1 METVVERIRRIGR
14 ESASPVEASPA
25 TQQAIASPPEQ
36 SITPSQPDEREQAI
50 VDRHTSE
57 APNIGFLQR
66 GARGIAQ
73 MEIETRKQQRD
84 YAEKAK
90 STDATTV
97 DLTKE
102 MLKNLNNRSMVLD
115 IYRQM
120 SPAQRQE
127 VLNLAPGLA
136 QEIGDDRGGIPMRAF
151 NAVTSGISDVAQP
164 IMELAGQV
172 TGTDW
177 GGTPEEIEF
186 IRQLQGSASQE
197 FAPARPGD
205 PWYQKGP
212 LQALQMT
219 PWMATTIG
227 GGIGGGAAAKAG
239 GQVLARGA
247 SAGVPG
253 AKAVFQGVGAVGKI
267 PKIVG
272 LKGATTKATME
283 GLGTVAG
290 ITAAG
295 FPSQYA
301 QEVDS
306 LKELGM
312 EDNLTMR
319 LLAGG
324 TAAVASALESVIPNP
339 LKAGPVP
346 LTQGAVKAARQYLWN
361 AAKQAPGEMS
371 EEYLQGVTSGLG
383 QWVAQYLDENA
394 EDKSIAD
401 AFQTG
406 YEQAKEAALPMAF
419 LLGVPAVGGAANAA
433 RLARLQAIRNKG
445 FVSTEDAQK
454 EGIEGKNRKERLAN
468 ADAAIKQLEQEA
480 AAAPTPTDGSQA
492 KPWYDF
498 GSGEP
503 EGDIPPPP
511 GLGLLDRLTGRAPQG
526 TPPRLPGAPGATG
539 ATGAAKPPLPTETK
553 QGKKP
558 PLPEVPA
565 AAEEKPAAT
574 KAEVESLQSR
584 KSELESRIKILEADD
599 LNPDVDDD
607 IASLREE
614 LGQVNAQLGTP
625 APQAPAEPPQT
636 TPKPTVAPEAK
647 VEPAK
652 PQAAQE
658 KEPANPEW
666 DIRKDT
672 RDGKLYR
679 YDPNAKTKLERQK
692 TRQPVGPSEGVVIET
707 HDFMDRPIPP
717 ETLAARKEF
726 VDKAKPGTTFRRPNF
741 NKNALFEVG
750 KDGKI
755 SSIESTSKRPAGS
768 VQELANTISPGDITE
783 LTEPS
788 AGPSEGSSGSP
799 TVSPDAPAKPETS
812 KGKAAGEDQSS
823 EARAGKSKQS
833 PRVYREM
840 AADELY
846 VIIDPNTSSGE
857 TFGGNERFWSDNPD
871 LAIGQGSNKGFV
883 VELDPSGLDL
893 KEHAKPATAIPGVG
907 KEFTT
912 RHRAGEFRP
921 GVRSIT
927 VKPGQSTSS
936 AIRVK
941 RFLEG
946 EVKAGRWT
954 KSKTDSGGVRYSP
967 VAEAEVVVSENP
979 VTSVPFV
986 ETYDDIDKL
995 PRHSVYQR
1003 DFRGQRKFMV
1013 RSDGE
1018 RGGGDGIFDTEQEAR
1033 EYASVEIKRE
1043 QQRDE
1048 ATARREQR
1056 EAEEAKKEADYVASF
1071 KGFRSDSPMAFGKA
1085 KQALE
1090 KQVRYRN
1097 KVQTRKQIVE
1107 QAVADGA
1114 VVKDGDRLE
1123 YPDGAFLDVANI
1135 TKTGLD
1141 YAEHLISQ
1149 KQREQSSKSPPESKW
1164 QSETRS
1170 KLESVPALK
1179 GAKIETD
1186 EKAGTAKVTRPDGLE
1201 TTIHFN
1207 ADEELAKAAKAKLR
1221 NPKSVYGRYVRAP
1234 GAKTG
1239 DIYIRSDAN
1248 HTNILNHEVMHWL
1261 EDQGVVT
1268 KEEVEQYGGREAI
1281 ADKYGKWAELK
1292 QRSDNKL
1299 FDKIRKFLEPLL
1311 SAQSRFF
1318 EEVGARQA
1326 SKPAKPDRPADWSI
1340 SGQSKPIPGMES
1352 EEATYTVHSRKPDV
1366 IPDTFSVVV
1375 AGKPTGKG
1383 WTTVKGTGMS
1393 AEEAYDRAVRMF
1405 TDKRAK
1411 PETRKGEAEGEKRSS
1426 EARAD
1431 NTDDLRKMLA
1441 DVNAEITKQG
1451 RVVDD
1456 RLLSRKRELERLL
1469 KEPAEDD
1476 FTAAVNAAFDERF
1489 GGKATAETE
1498 PTKPKKIS
1506 GRKDQ
1511 QPREKKTLTEKA
1523 AARKERTSA
1532 AKAEKLAK
1540 FKDLLKQKKII
1551 KAVYDPKAEAKVD
1564 AELLA
1569 ATVELTAAAIDDGV
1583 STFLEYVT
1591 WIADNIGESAT
1602 RKIAPYLEAGWARLG
1617 TYERFR
1623 GKIDEAGKVADVLM
1637 EVSDVDTTR
1646 DDNPEAMGDEPTKPG
1661 RKPKKD
1667 RETGKAPGSD
1677 QPADTSGRGDDEGAG
1692 SGPTEDSGGNRDGI
1706 SSPAGSLNNH
1716 QIAERPDWLEGG
1728 PVTKLNR
1735 NIDAITTMN
1744 RVEAEGR
1751 RATPGEQA
1759 IIAGYTGW
1767 GHLKQFFIRDSDLRA
1782 IKAIQGDKWNLNAF
1796 KTLDARVEEQI
1807 RDNGR
1812 RKGSTSEQ
1820 IETKIQ
1826 REKANNKHRIRLAT
1840 SMTPAE
1846 YAQARKSTRYSHYT
1860 DPAIARAMWGFL
1872 RDAMPEAGKIR
1883 VLEPSEGSGMFWGT
1897 MPDSMFNRAEMH
1909 GIDMD
1914 PSSSRIAKHLYP
1926 SVRHLNVPFQ
1936 QSPYPEGFFDLA
1948 ITNVPFNKNP
1958 VQDPS
1963 AEFSDELSLHN
1974 YFFAKTASRLREG
1987 GVVAFITTHFTMDAA
2002 NAKQRSVITNQG
2014 LKFLGAV
2021 RLNQDAFGNVANT
2034 KVTTDIIVMQKVAP
2048 GTLTTNNTFE
2058 LAATTMAAPHGE
2070 EVAEITV
2077 HPYFQSKPGMVAGQ
2091 ITANGE
2097 MRGAAPELTVESD
2110 MTPEETAEFISRMLG
2125 KIEIDKQ
2132 AFIEG
2137 QQQRNDMAEVP
2148 QGATTFVPEHL
2159 QGLDVGKMAVDG
2171 SNLVVRTSAETM
2183 LVVKTEFSPT
2193 LKARAE
2199 KWFAIRDAL
2208 TNLQQLQ
2215 TSPDNPEAAIEAAR
2229 KELNRVYDDFVGE
2242 FNEKKNDYSG
2252 YKPLNTTY
2260 NRSMFAADYMS
2271 ATVQALEN
2279 TKLIPTGELDKNG
2292 KEKTRLRVEK
2302 ASIFTER
2309 TEWPLELRPKPQTVK
2324 EALAHSMFTN
2334 GGVDIDWIATTLG
2347 KSKVE
2352 VAKQLEKYAFEVP
2365 NDGGWEINEVYLS
2378 GNIAKKLEVAE
2389 EAASKNPVF
2398 TRNVDA
2404 LREVLPVPKTFE
2416 QLVVYPN
2423 SPFLPADL
2431 LREFVSDAL
2440 GLGSFDL
2447 YRNDQELGGGWRANY
2462 DKSNEVN
2469 QTTQDLEQYAVRD
2482 GSKIRKRGF
2491 ELFLDMIAG
2500 KPTIILDKDAHDR
2513 TFVHERL
2520 TNLAKSKRLDLS
2532 RAFDTFIRSAQERMD
2547 AVTNEFN
2554 RLLSGYVKPLIPEWV
2569 VSFDGMSSNWKDLI
2583 RPYQKEAA
2591 AKVAM
2596 GGNTL
2601 LAHRVG
2607 YGKTLS
2613 GVAGIMEQRR
2623 LGVARKPLVVVPN
2636 HLTGQWAKSFADF
2649 YPSAKVMAPT
2659 SKDFE
2664 KKNRQ
2669 ATMNR
2674 IMTGNW
2680 DAVIIPESSFKKLP
2694 MSSEYVE
2701 QFFQEQIA
2709 QSIDA
2714 AERARAEEGGD
2725 PRTIAELED
2734 VTERLRNQ
2742 LAKYLAEAQKDPG
2755 PFFDEMGID
2764 SLTVDEAHH
2773 YKNLPFYT
2781 QNTRVAGINP
2791 TGSQQAFDMLM
2802 KTDFINALT
2811 GSRNV
2816 TFLTGTPIAN
2826 SMTEAWVM
2834 MRYLMPEAMKEANV
2848 FAFDDWKNTFG
2859 EVVDRTRV
2867 NTIGT
2872 GFRTESRFQQFVNL
2886 DVLSKMFQQVADI
2899 QMINNDVQVPP
2910 VQGGKPRSIVVP
2922 ASDAMKN
2929 FMLGLAARSANM
2941 PQDPSEDNMLN
2952 VMTVGAGA
2960 AIDFRLLD
2968 AAAMPS
2974 ETSKITVAADEVARI
2989 FQETSPFKGTQ
3000 IVWSDR
3006 GVPKAAKKLT
3016 SEMQQLGAW
3025 MLEEV
3030 QSRPL
3035 TMEDVKAKWKEMRPT
3050 KNSSAEL
3057 QRFMAMTLQDMNYTT
3072 GTEDDEVSYKVDMK
3086 DEPTV
3091 WVNEITDVD
3100 PNITEQA
3107 APPWNVYQQ
3116 MKDDLVARG
3125 VPANQIVFIHDFK
3138 TAAQKVQLWEKMNNG
3153 DLRVLL
3159 GNTPRLGTG
3168 ANIQQR
3174 LVAAHHLD
3182 APWRPADV
3190 EQRDGRIIRS
3200 GNRVITIGD
3209 KIGYAEETGVDLDGV
3224 INNRYVTEGSIDAR
3238 YWDTNEM
3245 KAQMLQDFWSGNP
3258 GVSIEELGAT
3268 TLSMS
3273 DVKAAAVANPLLK
3286 RKIELEHEV
3295 NKLSEEYRGAVQ
3307 SKTQSDSRLREAQ
3320 QEVPE
3325 AKKKLEAAKKRV
3337 AWWEAGKAG
3346 LPEGENFGVE
3356 IDGEVLFRRDDIGEA
3371 IDRKLHEIGRNIPLA
3386 DVTQL
3391 GSDWAKQSL
3400 SKSSDELELGKIFGK
3415 KITVSVE
3422 GGFRNPETGEV
3433 VGGNTWQEKQ
3443 LAKQLKDGSWERSYS
3458 NALVRVAG
3466 VDGLARLG
3474 SNPQGFAARLR
3485 NFSDPGENW
3494 IEGHEKALASKEKA
3508 LKELE
3513 NLVKSIPE
3521 PDSSKLVAKQQELEE
3536 VANEIGDEDDDQITY
3551 WVATEELER
3560 TLGPDTLHEQL
3571 GRVDSVEVLLGYI
3584 NHPKDGKLSVF
3595 NRAGDTRPP
3604 AHAMVWVEG
3613 ENAIVGYVPRDDEG
3627 VMGLP
3632 ILKPRKLIGVIQHP
3646 EHGELMVFDHKEGEL
3661 TQQGKVWVE
3670 KEDGSQE
3677 FGYQDKALNVVMG
3690 VEILKTESFGGW
3702 PEDVKRHTEQ
3712 SKKPRKPTGQS
3723 DASTSTNSAS
3733 SDPQQPRLDAFTS
3746 PELQDRQSMG
3756 AARVRIASAADLVGD
3771 EELASGSEYASPDKE
3786 FERRWQSAT
3795 KGIGKKSLATK
3806 LREFW
3811 EELVKSTVRGSLP
3824 ELPRTQQF
3832 GEARSAMH
3840 AYQNAPVYAQ
3850 IATAD
3855 LLKKT
3860 SKPLSASDYDLFTRV
3875 VIMRDQVEAAS
3886 KGERLSYG
3894 LTPEKAQAELAR
3906 VEALAEN
3913 NERVQ
3918 ASLEYRRQ
3926 WTEAM
3931 VDDFLSAHEY
3941 LGLDMSD
3948 RFNRE
3953 NYFRHQ
3959 VLYYMEAEQQ
3969 RLGKKKVELTPNR
3982 SWLKG
3987 RTSGEDLGEAF
3998 DINANYLQA
4007 EWEVSTQMIAD
4018 TKRAQAIGRLK
4029 RHYDKM
4035 RQLKEKAKYNN
4046 YVAVVGGLENMQ
4058 EIEELRGLMAELRE
4072 SGSLD
4077 SGDRAQIKAW
4087 SERIWELDPTMPF
4100 RQRMAIARDQ
4110 IERGA
4115 AGLGEDASDDFM
4127 RYVSSLAKR
4136 DDSPL
4141 QGPALSFLKAL
4152 SDRKAFIKNALGDQY
4167 QTWEDVVPDDHEEVA
4182 IRPGRAMFQ
4191 AYSVPEQVASE
4202 LMADLS
4208 RTLGISAEDLRP
4220 LTALGSKYTPLVVPQ
4235 EVAAQMAAIDNKMDF
4250 GWLDRA
4256 WTRPMNAWKRWVL
4269 MSPTRVFK
4277 YNLRNLSEVDKV
4289 MALNPAALKDIPQAI
4304 RDLWKLYS
4312 GADDIPA
4319 TVRDWVER
4327 GGSGTLVRVN
4337 ELGELNELKQFAK
4350 LIADKRSGV
4359 VGKVI
4364 KAPANAWKAYW
4375 SAAGISSD
4383 FRESI
4388 LRYAAYLNYL
4398 KQLDAGKLTNYGGS
4412 VRAEVDGIKD
4422 NKDKAMRLS
4431 ADLLGDYGDISLV
4444 GQFLRSRFAP
4454 FWSFQETNLRTYF
4467 RGLVNLASNE
4477 QSAIKAGMQIARS
4490 AGIGG
4495 LAKTPFLAY
4504 KLGRIAILF
4513 YGLKAMTTAFNQ
4525 LLFGDDDD
4533 ELSEEE
4539 KRKAHLTFGKNSK
4552 GEVQYFS
4559 RIGTAAD
4566 VLDWVGLDS
4575 VDYDL
4580 RDVLDG
4586 RRTLKEVLND
4596 MARSPVDKAYG
4607 MLSPF
4612 IKVPVELAVGQTAYP
4627 SVGKPRPIR
4636 DRGRYIAQNLGLQ
4649 KEYDKLVGNP
4659 STPYSVT
4666 DLFLYKVEPG
4676 TSDYYLTLDA
4686 KFRWLKTARNRGVGY
4701 SDSSRG
4707 NALRNYKMAVRLK
4720 DQTAVD
4726 KYLAEYEADEGT
4738 KEGLL
4743 DSLEWSHPAGGLST
4757 IDAYLFYKS
4766 LAPVEQAEYRDAERF
4781 YYSEL
4786 LTEEQAKTIRA
4797 RRDKRLRD
4805 LAVGKNK
4812 DGSPKGKPVHQRG
4825 EAFTQYRERL
4835 SKWQD
4840 EREIA
4845 REALQE
4851 FK

>member
-1 METVVERIRRIGR
+1 MSKIESLVTGTLTKDAELKRGSSGKEYVALVVKITTNGEKPLFCRANLFGDDCESVAKLKKGDAVGYRVYPKRGSTKGGYWQYGTVEDTASSSHARIKLADGTTESVGGSRLHKLESTGEADLSTIVDKEAEKEPPQLPAKGQPGTTMEQ
-14 ESASPVEASPA
+14 SAFDDAALKALDAILGAESPVPETKPKATGRKAPTKAASGQFVLPGMPGMA
-25 TQQAIASPPEQ
+25 AEIDRQDFVRKHRDQALDRLWGWSDKPE
-36 SITPSQPDEREQAI
+36 D
-50 VDRHTSE
+50 
-57 APNIGFLQR
+57 
-66 GARGIAQ
+66 
-73 MEIETRKQQRD
+73 
-84 YAEKAK
+84 
-90 STDATTV
+90 
-97 DLTKE
+97 
-102 MLKNLNNRSMVLD
+102 
-115 IYRQM
+115 
-120 SPAQRQE
+120 
-127 VLNLAPGLA
+127 A
-136 QEIGDDRGGIPMRAF
+136 QEIQGAIDAIATDAGNVMNAIYSDKGIKNKDDVFASKEYQAFDAAVAAIDNYPIPGEVILDHIDNVVAKALDTRPKPRTLKKPRKSDKTLAEAKSDMQAAHDAAAKLMEKIRSKLMSGVDPELMAETVQVAYLYTKAGIKTFKGYVEAIVENFGDAF
-151 NAVTSGISDVAQP
+151 A
-164 IMELAGQV
+164 
-172 TGTDW
+172 
-177 GGTPEEIEF
+177 
-186 IRQLQGSASQE
+186 RE
-197 FAPARPGD
+197 FAP
-205 PWYQKGP
+205 Y
-212 LQALQMT
+212 
-219 PWMATTIG
+219 
-227 GGIGGGAAAKAG
+227 
-239 GQVLARGA
+239 
-247 SAGVPG
+247 
-253 AKAVFQGVGAVGKI
+253 
-267 PKIVG
+267 
-272 LKGATTKATME
+272 
-283 GLGTVAG
+283 
-290 ITAAG
+290 
-295 FPSQYA
+295 
-301 QEVDS
+301 
-306 LKELGM
+306 
-312 EDNLTMR
+312 
-319 LLAGG
+319 
-324 TAAVASALESVIPNP
+324 
-339 LKAGPVP
+339 
-346 LTQGAVKAARQYLWN
+346 
-361 AAKQAPGEMS
+361 
-371 EEYLQGVTSGLG
+371 
-383 QWVAQYLDENA
+383 
-394 EDKSIAD
+394 
-401 AFQTG
+401 
-406 YEQAKEAALPMAF
+406 
-419 LLGVPAVGGAANAA
+419 
-433 RLARLQAIRNKG
+433 
-445 FVSTEDAQK
+445 
-454 EGIEGKNRKERLAN
+454 
-468 ADAAIKQLEQEA
+468 
-480 AAAPTPTDGSQA
+480 
-492 KPWYDF
+492 
-498 GSGEP
+498 
-503 EGDIPPPP
+503 
-511 GLGLLDRLTGRAPQG
+511 
-526 TPPRLPGAPGATG
+526 
-539 ATGAAKPPLPTETK
+539 
-553 QGKKP
+553 
-558 PLPEVPA
+558 
-565 AAEEKPAAT
+565 
-574 KAEVESLQSR
+574 
-584 KSELESRIKILEADD
+584 
-599 LNPDVDDD
+599 
-607 IASLREE
+607 
-614 LGQVNAQLGTP
+614 
-625 APQAPAEPPQT
+625 
-636 TPKPTVAPEAK
+636 
-647 VEPAK
+647 
-652 PQAAQE
+652 
-658 KEPANPEW
+658 
-666 DIRKDT
+666 
-672 RDGKLYR
+672 
-679 YDPNAKTKLERQK
+679 
-692 TRQPVGPSEGVVIET
+692 
-707 HDFMDRPIPP
+707 
-717 ETLAARKEF
+717 
-726 VDKAKPGTTFRRPNF
+726 
-741 NKNALFEVG
+741 
-750 KDGKI
+750 
-755 SSIESTSKRPAGS
+755 
-768 VQELANTISPGDITE
+768 
-783 LTEPS
+783 
-788 AGPSEGSSGSP
+788 
-799 TVSPDAPAKPETS
+799 
-812 KGKAAGEDQSS
+812 
-823 EARAGKSKQS
+823 
-833 PRVYREM
+833 
-840 AADELY
+840 
-846 VIIDPNTSSGE
+846 
-857 TFGGNERFWSDNPD
+857 
-871 LAIGQGSNKGFV
+871 
-883 VELDPSGLDL
+883 
-893 KEHAKPATAIPGVG
+893 
-907 KEFTT
+907 
-912 RHRAGEFRP
+912 
-921 GVRSIT
+921 
-927 VKPGQSTSS
+927 
-936 AIRVK
+936 
-941 RFLEG
+941 
-946 EVKAGRWT
+946 
-954 KSKTDSGGVRYSP
+954 
-967 VAEAEVVVSENP
+967 
-979 VTSVPFV
+979 
-986 ETYDDIDKL
+986 
-995 PRHSVYQR
+995 
-1003 DFRGQRKFMV
+1003 
-1013 RSDGE
+1013 
-1018 RGGGDGIFDTEQEAR
+1018 
-1033 EYASVEIKRE
+1033 
-1043 QQRDE
+1043 
-1048 ATARREQR
+1048 
-1056 EAEEAKKEADYVASF
+1056 
-1071 KGFRSDSPMAFGKA
+1071 
-1085 KQALE
+1085 
-1090 KQVRYRN
+1090 
-1097 KVQTRKQIVE
+1097 
-1107 QAVADGA
+1107 
-1114 VVKDGDRLE
+1114 
-1123 YPDGAFLDVANI
+1123 
-1135 TKTGLD
+1135 
-1141 YAEHLISQ
+1141 
-1149 KQREQSSKSPPESKW
+1149 
-1164 QSETRS
+1164 
-1170 KLESVPALK
+1170 
-1179 GAKIETD
+1179 
-1186 EKAGTAKVTRPDGLE
+1186 
-1201 TTIHFN
+1201 
-1207 ADEELAKAAKAKLR
+1207 
-1221 NPKSVYGRYVRAP
+1221 
-1234 GAKTG
+1234 
-1239 DIYIRSDAN
+1239 
-1248 HTNILNHEVMHWL
+1248 
-1261 EDQGVVT
+1261 
-1268 KEEVEQYGGREAI
+1268 
-1281 ADKYGKWAELK
+1281 
-1292 QRSDNKL
+1292 
-1299 FDKIRKFLEPLL
+1299 
-1311 SAQSRFF
+1311 
-1318 EEVGARQA
+1318 
-1326 SKPAKPDRPADWSI
+1326 
-1340 SGQSKPIPGMES
+1340 MES
-1352 EEATYTVHSRKPDV
+1352 
-1366 IPDTFSVVV
+1366 
-1375 AGKPTGKG
+1375 G
-1383 WTTVKGTGMS
+1383 W
-1393 AEEAYDRAVRMF
+1393 RALN
-1405 TDKRAK
+1405 
-1411 PETRKGEAEGEKRSS
+1411 TRGI
-1426 EARAD
+1426 
-1431 NTDDLRKMLA
+1431 
-1441 DVNAEITKQG
+1441 VN
-1451 RVVDD
+1451 
-1456 RLLSRKRELERLL
+1456 
-1469 KEPAEDD
+1469 
-1476 FTAAVNAAFDERF
+1476 
-1489 GGKATAETE
+1489 
-1498 PTKPKKIS
+1498 
-1506 GRKDQ
+1506 
-1511 QPREKKTLTEKA
+1511 
-1523 AARKERTSA
+1523 
-1532 AKAEKLAK
+1532 
-1540 FKDLLKQKKII
+1540 
-1551 KAVYDPKAEAKVD
+1551 
-1564 AELLA
+1564 
-1569 ATVELTAAAIDDGV
+1569 
-1583 STFLEYVT
+1583 
-1591 WIADNIGESAT
+1591 
-1602 RKIAPYLEAGWARLG
+1602 
-1617 TYERFR
+1617 
-1623 GKIDEAGKVADVLM
+1623 DEAGKVADVLM
-1637 EVSDVDTTR
+1637 EETDVDTTR
-1646 DDNPEAMGDEPTKPG
+1646 DDNPEAMGDEPTKPR

-1872 RDAMPEAGKIR
+1872 RDTMPEAGKIR

-1897 MPDSMFNRAEMH
+1897 MPDSMFKRAEMH

-2137 QQQRNDMAEVP
+2137 QQQRNDMAEVS

-2159 QGLDVGKMAVDG
+2159 QGLGVGKMAVDG

-2482 GSKIRKRGF
+2482 GSRIRKRGF

-2500 KPTIILDKDAHDR
+2500 KPTIILDRDAHDR
-2513 TFVHERL
+2513 TSVNERL

-2547 AVTNEFN
+2547 AVANEFN

-2623 LGVARKPLVVVPN
+2623 LGVARKPLAVVPN
-2636 HLTGQWAKSFADF
+2636 HLTGQWAKAFADF

-2664 KKNRQ
+2664 KQNRQ

-2848 FAFDDWKNTFG
+2848 FAFDDWKNAFG

-2886 DVLSKMFQQVADI
+2886 DVLAKMFQQVADI

-3000 IVWSDR
+3000 IVWADR

-3116 MKDDLVARG
+3116 MKDELVARG

-3224 INNRYVTEGSIDAR
+3224 IINRYVTEGSIDAR

-3386 DVTQL
+3386 EVKKD

-3690 VEILKTESFGGW
+3690 VEMLKTESFGGW

-3746 PELQDRQSMG
+3746 PELQDARAIVGMPGTVRDTGNQAEADFGKDVGKGLGITGSVPLAGPHRGMG
-3756 AARVRIASAADLVGD
+3756 MSVRHFFQRFFTSQGELPSDVYDAKVRKEGRVAKEMNRLRNRATDLRRGIKKALNGKQLTQADIERMNAVLRGEKPLSTVPVAVRAPLKAMRDHIDSLSSHLILEGVAQGDLVGLIA
-3771 EELASGSEYASPDKE
+3771 ENMG
-3786 FERRWQSAT
+3786 
-3795 KGIGKKSLATK
+3795 
-3806 LREFW
+3806 
-3811 EELVKSTVRGSLP
+3811 
-3824 ELPRTQQF
+3824 
-3832 GEARSAMH
+3832 
-3840 AYQNAPVYAQ
+3840 VYA
-3850 IATAD
+3850 
-3855 LLKKT
+3855 
-3860 SKPLSASDYDLFTRV
+3860 TRSYRV
-3875 VIMRDQVEAAS
+3875 FDNPKWRDQVPDAVRNHAVAAIRALNPDKS
-3886 KGERLSYG
+3886 D
-3894 LTPEKAQAELAR
+3894 AE
-3906 VEALAEN
+3906 
-3913 NERVQ
+3913 
-3918 ASLEYRRQ
+3918 
-3926 WTEAM
+3926 
-3931 VDDFLSAHEY
+3931 
-3941 LGLDMSD
+3941 
-3948 RFNRE
+3948 
-3953 NYFRHQ
+3953 
-3959 VLYYMEAEQQ
+3959 
-3969 RLGKKKVELTPNR
+3969 
-3982 SWLKG
+3982 
-3987 RTSGEDLGEAF
+3987 
-3998 DINANYLQA
+3998 
-4007 EWEVSTQMIAD
+4007 
-4018 TKRAQAIGRLK
+4018 
-4029 RHYDKM
+4029 
-4035 RQLKEKAKYNN
+4035 
-4046 YVAVVGGLENMQ
+4046 VVGILE
-4058 EIEELRGLMAELRE
+4058 
-4072 SGSLD
+4072 SL
-4077 SGDRAQIKAW
+4077 
-4087 SERIWELDPTMPF
+4087 LF
-4100 RQRMAIARDQ
+4100 
-4110 IERGA
+4110 RGA
-4115 AGLGEDASDDFM
+4115 A
-4127 RYVSSLAKR
+4127 
-4136 DDSPL
+4136 DSPV
-4141 QGPALSFLKAL
+4141 ALLKG
-4152 SDRKAFIKNALGDQY
+4152 SK
-4167 QTWEDVVPDDHEEVA
+4167 
-4182 IRPGRAMFQ
+4182 
-4191 AYSVPEQVASE
+4191 
-4202 LMADLS
+4202 
-4208 RTLGISAEDLRP
+4208 
-4220 LTALGSKYTPLVVPQ
+4220 LGSK
-4235 EVAAQMAAIDNKMDF
+4235 D
-4250 GWLDRA
+4250 
-4256 WTRPMNAWKRWVL
+4256 
-4269 MSPTRVFK
+4269 
-4277 YNLRNLSEVDKV
+4277 LSTFI
-4289 MALNPAALKDIPQAI
+4289 ARKDIPEWLRELWGEYKDAGVNYARSVFKMAHLLANQQFLNEVRDAGLGKWLRTDEEGPIINEYGEVITPIAAASSSVMEPLNGLLTTPEIKKAFERFDAPGAMPEWLRVMMTVNYAVKYSKTVGSVMTHVRNAVSNVGFAVANGHWRLDKAGKAVWGTATGTFQLSDAKFREYYNHLAELGIVGEDVRAGELKDALRDASEADIDEFLYNREARHAKKAVAAGRAGVRFINSLYQAEDGVWKIYAWENEKARYAKAHPEWSQQQVEEHAAKIVRNTYPTYSKIPEAI
-4304 RDLWKLYS
+4304 R
-4312 GADDIPA
+4312 
-4319 TVRDWVER
+4319 
-4327 GGSGTLVRVN
+4327 TLRR
-4337 ELGELNELKQFAK
+4337 F
-4350 LIADKRSGV
+4350 
-4359 VGKVI
+4359 
-4364 KAPANAWKAYW
+4364 P
-4375 SAAGISSD
+4375 
-4383 FRESI
+4383 
-4388 LRYAAYLNYL
+4388 
-4398 KQLDAGKLTNYGGS
+4398 
-4412 VRAEVDGIKD
+4412 
-4422 NKDKAMRLS
+4422 
-4431 ADLLGDYGDISLV
+4431 LV
-4444 GQFLRSRFAP
+4444 GTFVSFPSEVVRTTFHTVALGIEEMQSKETRSIGAQR
-4454 FWSFQETNLRTYF
+4454 
-4467 RGLVNLASNE
+4467 LAGTVVS
-4477 QSAIKAGMQIARS
+4477 IGMLSVLSRS
-4490 AGIGG
+4490 MMAMFGI
-4495 LAKTPFLAY
+4495 
-4504 KLGRIAILF
+4504 
-4513 YGLKAMTTAFNQ
+4513 
-4525 LLFGDDDD
+4525 GDDDD
-4533 ELSEEE
+4533 EDLRWFVPPWQENSRFVYLNKPQDATFHFVDLGYSDPHAYLTDSVVAFMRGDDWKESIGKAAAEFMRPFASEEILAKALMDLRSNE
-4539 KRKAHLTFGKNSK
+4539 GDKIYNPKDEIGEQAKDIVAHLWTN
-4552 GEVQYFS
+4552 
-4559 RIGTAAD
+4559 A
-4566 VLDWVGLDS
+4566 L
-4575 VDYDL
+4575 
-4580 RDVLDG
+4580 
-4586 RRTLKEVLND
+4586 
-4596 MARSPVDKAYG
+4596 
-4607 MLSPF
+4607 
-4612 IKVPVELAVGQTAYP
+4612 
-4627 SVGKPRPIR
+4627 
-4636 DRGRYIAQNLGLQ
+4636 
-4649 KEYDKLVGNP
+4649 
-4659 STPYSVT
+4659 
-4666 DLFLYKVEPG
+4666 EPG
-4676 TSDYYLTLDA
+4676 TLSSVRRVITAIGGTDPSKSVLDEVLAVTTGQRIQKVDVAHSLGFRVRDFGKAITQIQGIARKTVTSRGTANGVMVAADLARMEKLRLAAFSEMQQIAGAARRLGVSEESIRTMLIAELPDDVAEQLMTGDYSAYEMTPQTVRQMMSAKPDEFMQRFSAWHGQRTPEAIRSYVGQRLANSEPDEIKSELNMLGVTLDEA
-4686 KFRWLKTARNRGVGY
+4686 KLSLREYWQKRGWPVRNKGALV
-4701 SDSSRG
+4701 D
-4707 NALRNYKMAVRLK
+4707 ALRN
-4720 DQTAVD
+4720 
-4726 KYLAEYEADEGT
+4726 
-4738 KEGLL
+4738 
-4743 DSLEWSHPAGGLST
+4743 
-4757 IDAYLFYKS
+4757 
-4766 LAPVEQAEYRDAERF
+4766 RF
-4781 YYSEL
+4781 RKL
-4786 LTEEQAKTIRA
+4786 
-4797 RRDKRLRD
+4797 
-4805 LAVGKNK
+4805 N
-4812 DGSPKGKPVHQRG
+4812 
-4825 EAFTQYRERL
+4825 
-4835 SKWQD
+4835 
-4840 EREIA
+4840 
-4845 REALQE
+4845 ALYAQ
-4851 FK
+4851 